1 MNTADFISNFIRTE
15 RDRFSDKRN
24 NSFAFGFGQIRR
36 YYDFL
41 QIILR
46 YYDSANKA
54 FMENTKRT
62 QEFIKSGGK
71 GWSDEQRK
79 ELDRGYEFSNKLH
92 LHIESF
98 YMFAKILLD
107 KIAQAIYFYFGNSK
121 TMFQS
126 HHDMIGRIQSYVSE
140 RGLIPIPEPLL
151 NRMKQLQ
158 ELVSDFR
165 DDVITHQ
172 YSPRAMKATMF
183 NYTTGETWMM
193 DHRIE
198 PKEGDKQRESMP
210 ITQLI
215 KLIDDYIAEIINYL
229 LANKDR
235 AYLGEIKS

>member
-1 MNTADFISNFIRTE
+1 MNIADLISNFIRTE

-24 NSFAFGFGQIRR
+24 HSFAFGFGQIRR

-46 YYDSANKA
+46 YYDSASKA
-54 FMENTKRT
+54 FMENTKLM
-62 QEFIKSGGK
+62 QEFAKNGGK
-71 GWSDEQRK
+71 GWTEEQRK
-79 ELDRGYEFSNKLH
+79 ELDRGYELSSELH

-98 YMFAKILLD
+98 YIFAKILLD

-126 HHDMIGRIQSYVSE
+126 HHDMIGRIQPYVSE
-140 RGLIPIPEPLL
+140 RGLSPIPESLF
-151 NRMKQLQ
+151 NQMNQLKEQ
-158 ELVSDFR
+158 VSDFR

-193 DHRIE
+193 NHRIE
-198 PKEGDKQRESMP
+198 PKEGEGQREGIP
-210 ITQLI
+210 LTQLTKQI
-215 KLIDDYIAEIINYL
+215 NGYILEVINYL
-229 LANKDR
+229 SSNKNK
-235 AYLGEIKS
+235 AYYGN